1 MKSDQE
7 INDLVQHILS
17 RSRARPKPKTLE
29 EMTAEELAAELQSV
43 EAQRQAVKYRRGPEA
58 SQTKAWA
65 RRRKAAIRAEFK
77 RRGLAA
83 PRCRSFAEWAGV
95 AA

>member
-1 MKSDQE
+1 
-7 INDLVQHILS
+7 
-17 RSRARPKPKTLE
+17 
-29 EMTAEELAAELQSV
+29 MTAEELAAELQSV

-65 RRRKAAIRAEFK
+65 RRRAIRAEFK